1 MAKTKAAPEPNGG
14 AAKTSKT
21 APKGGK
27 VAKKEAKPKKEK
39 TEPKPRDHIPQNPA
53 ALPRLDPSDSQ
64 EDATQEDHR
73 VERRRA
79 QKAARGGTGGVSFF
93 LFTDC
98 WLC

>member
-1 MAKTKAAPEPNGG
+1 MAKTKAAPKPNGG
-14 AAKTSKT
+14 AEKNAKTSKT

-64 EDATQEDHR
+64 EDATFLKIIAWNVGGLRKLLEE
-73 VERRRA
+73 ERE
-79 QKAARGGTGGVSFF
+79 G
-93 LFTDC
+93 
-98 WLC
+98 

>member
-27 VAKKEAKPKKEK
+27 VAKKEK

-64 EDATQEDHR
+64 EDATFLKIIAWNVGGLRKLLEE
-73 VERRRA
+73 ERE
-79 QKAARGGTGGVSFF
+79 G
-93 LFTDC
+93 
-98 WLC
+98 